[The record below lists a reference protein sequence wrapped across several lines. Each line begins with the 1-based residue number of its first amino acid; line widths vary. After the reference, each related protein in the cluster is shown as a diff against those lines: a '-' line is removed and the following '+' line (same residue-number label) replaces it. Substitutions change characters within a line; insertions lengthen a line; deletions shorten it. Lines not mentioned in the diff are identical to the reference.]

1 MNEPKQRLK
10 FFLERSID
18 PAFLLDGDTCMYIDC
33 NEAALK
39 FLRCPAKE
47 QLTGLHPVSMSP
59 ERQLDG
65 GISFE
70 RIRELIDAVLQEGA
84 IRFEWNHN
92 TFDGKAVWVDIS
104 LTTIPFHGRQIIY
117 TLWRNITKR
126 KKMGERLALEMQRLL
141 AVIESAPSGI
151 VLLDDKRNYTYMN
164 AKFEELFGYDLRDL
178 PDEDAWFAKAYPDPE
193 YRSRVIEAWQK
204 DIDGFTISL
213 KEGEKWTFTVTCKD
227 GREKTVHIIHIQ
239 LPTGG
244 YLKVY
249 EDITE
254 QKKAEELL
262 KSREEELAIKSA
274 NLQDMN
280 AALRVLLNERE
291 NEKAELEAKILR
303 NINKLVQPYIDE
315 LKQYG
320 LDPPHAACLDVIEEN
335 LKHIISPFL
344 EKLGLRSVDLT
355 PREMQIAD
363 LIKSGKITK
372 EISQLLRMSCA
383 AVNFHRNN
391 IRRKLGIN
399 NRKVNLAAYLSSL

>member
-1 MNEPKQRLK
+1 MNKPKQRLK

-33 NEAALK
+33 REAALK

-47 QLTGLHPVSMSP
+47 QLTGLHPVSISP

-65 GISFE
+65 GISLE
-70 RIRELIDAVLQEGA
+70 RIQELIDTVLQEGA
-84 IRFEWNHN
+84 VRFEWNHN
-92 TFDGKAVWVDIS
+92 AFDGKDVWVDIS

-126 KKMGERLALEMQRLL
+126 KKMEERLALEMQRLL

-164 AKFEELFGYDLRDL
+164 AKFEELFGYDLDDL

-193 YRSRVIEAWQK
+193 YRSRVIAAWRK
-204 DIDGFTISL
+204 DIDGFAVSL
-213 KEGEKWTFTVTCKD
+213 REGDRWTFVVTCKD
-227 GREKTVHIIHIQ
+227 GQEKTVHIIHIQ

-244 YLKVY
+244 YLKMY

-262 KSREEELAIKSA
+262 KNREEELAIKSA

-291 NEKAELEAKILR
+291 SEKAELEAKILG

-315 LKQYG
+315 LKRYG
-320 LDPPHAACLDVIEEN
+320 LDPPRAACLDVIEEN

-355 PREMQIAD
+355 PREMKIAD